1 MHRRTR
7 LVGAG
12 ATVVA
17 AVLSIV
23 STVLAL
29 VRTGLTTHADQLGWS
44 ETTAST
50 PTVDAAEVKGGAS
63 PWV

>member
-1 MHRRTR
+1 
-7 LVGAG
+7 
-12 ATVVA
+12 VVA